1 MMPQHDARTGQF
13 FCAEAMAQIIGD
25 CALDVRTRLW
35 LKHAGRCTYCGRLT
49 VLHGK
54 NTIGN
59 YATKDH
65 RKVASRGGENALRNY
80 VLACR
85 RCNGLRADLDEDLFR
100 ERLKWFTSI
109 APLPE
114 WASAEFH
121 AVQSLIITRQG
132 KKKPRVR
139 VYAKT
144 QGAA

>member
-1 MMPQHDARTGQF
+1 MPQHDARTGQF
-13 FCAEAMAQIIGD
+13 FCAEAMAQIMGD

-54 NTIGN
+54 STNGN

-85 RCNGLRADLDEDLFR
+85 RCNGLRCDLDENVFR
-100 ERLKWFTSI
+100 ERLAWFMSI

-114 WASAEFH
+114 WATPGFRAAE
-121 AVQSLIITRQG
+121 ALITARQT

-139 VYAKT
+139 VFAKT